1 ENLNN
6 AAGQISDGLSE
17 QMLQMLQMFVHVS
30 CTKTGRADNHTDP
43 LQCLTPTF
51 LVELS
56 KVLANP
62 GNTQVARVAA
72 GLQVKNSL
80 TSKDPD
86 VKTQYQQRWLA
97 IDANARREIKNYV
110 LQTLGTETYRPSS
123 ASQCVAGIA
132 CAEIPVNQ
140 WPELIPQLVA
150 NVTDPSSTEHMKES
164 TLEAIGYICQDIDP
178 EQLQENANQIL
189 TAIIQGMRKEEPS
202 NNVKLAATNALLNSL
217 EFTKA
222 NFDKET
228 ERHFIMQVVCEATQC
243 PDTRVRVAALQNLVK
258 IMSLYYQ
265 YMETYMGPALF
276 AITIEAMK
284 SDIDE
289 VALQGIEFWS
299 NVCDEEMDLAIEASE
314 ASEQGRPPEHTSKF
328 YAKGALQY
336 LVPILTQTLTK
347 QDENDDDDDWNPC
360 KAAGVCLMLLAT
372 CCEDDV
378 VPHVLPFIKE
388 HIKHPDWRYRDA
400 SVMAFGSIL
409 EGPELN
415 QLKPLVI
422 QAMPTLI
429 ELMKDPSVVVRDT
442 TAWTVGRI
450 CELLPEAAIN
460 EIYLAPLLQCLI
472 EGLGAE
478 PRVASNVCWAFSSL
492 AEAAYEATDAAED
505 QEEPS
510 TYCLSSS
517 FEIIVQ
523 KLLETTDRP
532 DGHQNNLRSAA
543 YEALMEIV
551 KNSAKDCYPA
561 VQKTTLVIM
570 ERLQQVLQMESHIQ
584 STSDRIQFN
593 DLQSLLCATLQNV
606 LRKVQHQDALQISDV
621 VMASLLRMFQSTAGS
636 GGVQEDALMAVS
648 TLVEVLG
655 SDFQKY
661 MDAFKPFLGI
671 GLKNYAEYQVCLAA
685 VGLVCDLCR
694 ALMSNILPYCDEIMQ
709 LLLENLGNE
718 NVHRSVK
725 PQILSAFGDIALAI
739 GGEFK
744 KYLDIV
750 LDTLQQ
756 ASQAQV
762 DKTDYDMVDY
772 LNELRE
778 GCLEAYTGIIQGLKG
793 DQENVHPDVML
804 VQPRVEFIL
813 SFIHHIAEDEDH
825 SDGVVANAAGLI
837 GDLCTAFGKDV
848 MKLVEVRPLINDLL
862 TEGRRS
868 KTTKTK
874 TLATWA
880 TKELRK
886 LKSQAWCV
894 TRAHL
899 RPVVGPPADC
909 FFFSSQIV
917 VSPPADCFFFSSQ
930 IVVGPPADCFFFSSQ
945 IVSPPADCFF
955 FPSQIVVSPPADCFF
970 FPSQIVVGPPADCFF
985 FSSQIVVGP
994 PADCFFFSSQIV
1006 VSPPADCFFFSSQIV
1021 VGPPADCF
1029 FFSSQIVVGPPAD
1042 CFFFSSQ
1049 IVGPPADCFFF
1060 SSQIVGPP
1068 ADCFFFSSQIVVGP
1082 PADCFFF
1089 SSQIVAGRG
1098 KESERFER
1106 DRHQ

>member
-1 ENLNN
+1 MELITILEKTVSPDRLELEAAQKFLERAAVENL
-6 AAGQISDGLSE
+6 
-17 QMLQMLQMFVHVS
+17 
-30 CTKTGRADNHTDP
+30 
-43 LQCLTPTF
+43 PTF

-56 KVLANP
+56 RVLANP
-62 GNTQVARVAA
+62 GNSQVARVAA
-72 GLQVKNSL
+72 GLQIKNSL

-86 VKTQYQQRWLA
+86 IKTQYQQRWLA
-97 IDANARREIKNYV
+97 IDANARREVKNYV

-150 NVTDPSSTEHMKES
+150 NVTNPNSTEHMKES

-178 EQLQENANQIL
+178 EQLQDKSNEIL

-222 NFDKET
+222 NFDKES

-276 AITIEAMK
+276 A
-284 SDIDE
+284 
-289 VALQGIEFWS
+289 
-299 NVCDEEMDLAIEASE
+299 
-314 ASEQGRPPEHTSKF
+314 
-328 YAKGALQY
+328 
-336 LVPILTQTLTK
+336 
-347 QDENDDDDDWNPC
+347 DENDDDDDWNPC

-372 CCEDDV
+372 CCEDDI

-388 HIKHPDWRYRDA
+388 HIKNPDWRYRDA
-400 SVMAFGSIL
+400 AVMAFGCIL
-409 EGPELN
+409 EGPEPN

-460 EIYLAPLLQCLI
+460 DVYLTPLLQCLI
-472 EGLGAE
+472 EGLSAE

-492 AEAAYEATDAAED
+492 AEAAYEAADVADD
-505 QEEPS
+505 QEEPA

-517 FEIIVQ
+517 FELIVQ

-532 DGHQNNLRSAA
+532 DGHQNNLRSSA
-543 YEALMEIV
+543 YESLMEIV

-655 SDFQKY
+655 GEFLKY
-661 MDAFKPFLGI
+661 MEAFKPFLGI

-685 VGLVCDLCR
+685 VGLVGDLCR
-694 ALMSNILPYCDEIMQ
+694 ALQSNILPFCDEVMQ

-725 PQILSAFGDIALAI
+725 PQILSVFGDIALAI

-744 KYLDIV
+744 KYLEVV
-750 LDTLQQ
+750 LNTLQQ

-762 DKTDYDMVDY
+762 DKSDYDMVDY

-778 GCLEAYTGIIQGLKG
+778 GCLEAYTGIVQGLKG

-813 SFIHHIAEDEDH
+813 SFIDHIAGDEDH
-825 SDGVVANAAGLI
+825 TDGVVACAAGLI

-848 MKLVEVRPLINDLL
+848 LKLVEARPMIHELL

-868 KTTKTK
+868 KTNKAK

-886 LKSQAWCV
+886 LKNQA
-894 TRAHL
+894 
-899 RPVVGPPADC
+899 
-909 FFFSSQIV
+909 
-917 VSPPADCFFFSSQ
+917 
-930 IVVGPPADCFFFSSQ
+930 
-945 IVSPPADCFF
+945 
-955 FPSQIVVSPPADCFF
+955 
-970 FPSQIVVGPPADCFF
+970 
-985 FSSQIVVGP
+985 
-994 PADCFFFSSQIV
+994 
-1006 VSPPADCFFFSSQIV
+1006 
-1021 VGPPADCF
+1021 
-1029 FFSSQIVVGPPAD
+1029 
-1042 CFFFSSQ
+1042 
-1049 IVGPPADCFFF
+1049 
-1060 SSQIVGPP
+1060 
-1068 ADCFFFSSQIVVGP
+1068 
-1082 PADCFFF
+1082 
-1089 SSQIVAGRG
+1089 
-1098 KESERFER
+1098 
-1106 DRHQ
+1106 